1 MLHRDAPFAGD
12 DLHSEHIFNKIID
25 GMGCDFLRQS
35 GHKFLQKIVDV
46 QNQCFSVQIAHALHR
61 PQFVALRK
69 SAFRSKLLGCSDR
82 LKPNDTGNGLQMVA
96 AGCLLK
102 GLDAAYGKGG
112 FAHRLID
119 DPDTTSLHGL
129 HIAVCGQLGNGAAH
143 RIAGTIIFFN
153 QGILAGQQG
162 LVWIILRFDALFDA
176 AVDALILCFRHGDT
190 PQLVQTFTSVY
201 RDCTRIS
208 RLLFVRNAENYQD
221 VGDFLEIY
229 LTCMNKLAILKLQ
242 DKVV

>member
-1 MLHRDAPFAGD
+1 
-12 DLHSEHIFNKIID
+12 
-25 GMGCDFLRQS
+25 
-35 GHKFLQKIVDV
+35 
-46 QNQCFSVQIAHALHR
+46 
-61 PQFVALRK
+61 
-69 SAFRSKLLGCSDR
+69 
-82 LKPNDTGNGLQMVA
+82 MVA

-129 HIAVCGQLGNGAAH
+129 HIAVGYQLRNGAAH

-162 LVWIILRFDALFDA
+162 LIWIILRFDPLFDT

-190 PQLVQTFTSVY
+190 PKLVQTFTLVY
-201 RDCTRIS
+201 R
-208 RLLFVRNAENYQD
+208 LF
-221 VGDFLEIY
+221 G
-229 LTCMNKLAILKLQ
+229 
-242 DKVV
+242 

>member
-25 GMGCDFLRQS
+25 GMGCDFFRQS

-61 PQFVALRK
+61 PQFIALRK

-96 AGCLLK
+96 VSGLLK
-102 GLDAAYGKGG
+102 GLDPADGKGG

-119 DPDTTSLHGL
+119 DPDATSLHGL
-129 HIAVCGQLGNGAAH
+129 HIAVGDQLRQCASNCVAGA
-143 RIAGTIIFFN
+143 G
-153 QGILAGQQG
+153 
-162 LVWIILRFDALFDA
+162 V
-176 AVDALILCFRHGDT
+176 
-190 PQLVQTFTSVY
+190 
-201 RDCTRIS
+201 
-208 RLLFVRNAENYQD
+208 
-221 VGDFLEIY
+221 FLY
-229 LTCMNKLAILKLQ
+229 
-242 DKVV
+242 